1 MSTTPPVWRPFHD
14 PKVEHILTTWNLRFE
29 LVEAIEIASIAR
41 VDDQQ
46 ARSVAH
52 RATPELVAEYHEQ
65 MKAGAP
71 FPPIVLRN
79 PRLLLDGNTRLAA
92 AEKLGLAYA
101 PAYIV
106 SDIATNEMAR
116 SVSGAINETNGV
128 RLSEAEAYERAVE
141 MMFGE
146 LKFPPEAV
154 AFAVGRS
161 AAQVRRYRRQALTA
175 QRAERLGITEDLRA
189 VQPASHRE
197 KIADIDWDEPFRRVV
212 GAISGV
218 KVPAGE
224 LAALLRD
231 MDNAASEAAQIEMIE
246 TAAAQWRPTGPTH
259 RIARNKKA
267 QHMRML
273 IPQLLKVAPAELI
286 DSDKIAEDRALWDRL
301 RAQVDAVLTEFDNR
315 GITAEALA

>member
-1 MSTTPPVWRPFHD
+1 MNTTPPVWRPIHD
-14 PKVEHILTTWNLRFE
+14 PKVEHILNSWNLRFE
-29 LVEAIEIASIAR
+29 IVEAVEIATIAR

-52 RATPELVAEYHEQ
+52 RATPELVAEYYEH

-71 FPPIVLRN
+71 YPPIVLRN

-146 LKFPPEAV
+146 LKFPPEAI

-161 AAQVRRYRRQALTA
+161 ASQVKRYRRQAVTA
-175 QRAERLGITEDLRA
+175 QRAERLGITENLRA

-197 KIADIDWDEPFRRVV
+197 KLADIAWDEPFRRVV
-212 GAISGV
+212 SAISGV

-231 MDNAASEAAQIEMIE
+231 MDNATSEAAQIELIE
-246 TAAAQWRPTGPTH
+246 AAATQWRPIGPTQ
-259 RIARNKKA
+259 RIAHNKKA

-273 IPQLLKVAPAELI
+273 IPQLLKVTPAEII
-286 DSDKIAEDRALWDRL
+286 DTGKAEHDRALWDQL
-301 RAQVDAVLTEFDNR
+301 RVQVDAVLTEFDNR
-315 GITAEALA
+315 FGAQEQS